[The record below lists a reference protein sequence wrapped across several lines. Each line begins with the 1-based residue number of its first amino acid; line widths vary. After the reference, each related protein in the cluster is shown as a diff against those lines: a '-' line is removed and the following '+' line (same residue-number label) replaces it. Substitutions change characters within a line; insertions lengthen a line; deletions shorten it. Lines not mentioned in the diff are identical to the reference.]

1 MALGATLAGAA
12 VGLAEALYRD
22 VPPSYAM
29 LLDGTAWA
37 LGMGVAAPLLATWRR
52 ARRALASV
60 ATTVGFAVA
69 LALSTAALGRFIIW
83 RDVFAEAPGKALAAT
98 GLGLAAALGFGS
110 LAAALGVL
118 VERRLARRH
127 LPGALAWAGPFAVAG
142 TFALVAT
149 IAPDD
154 TQPYPPTEAPT
165 GHGPGVILIVADALR
180 ADALGAYGAPAPRDG
195 PVTPNL
201 DAFAKEGVI
210 FTRASAQASWTKPAM
225 ASVMTSRHVSGHDTM
240 AKAAILPGA
249 LPTLAS
255 ELQGRDVTTAAV
267 VTNYNLA
274 RAFGFAHGF
283 DEFDYLP
290 PARYLGA
297 PPEANRL
304 AAYNAYR
311 LVRERY
317 FRAGRESRYFYRP
330 ATSVNAQ
337 ALDILD
343 RVGAAKFF
351 LWLHYMEPHDPY
363 FDAEGRSWARV
374 SDPHPAA
381 AEAEPMRRAYLD
393 GVRRFDTAFGE
404 LMAAL
409 QARQMAR
416 STYVVVMADHGEE
429 FAEHGDFYH
438 GTSLYEEMLHI
449 PLLVRGP
456 GLTPEVRGTLARQ
469 VDIAPTVLGW
479 LSGRAPESWEGT
491 SLFGGKPAD
500 ASLAE
505 EDHEGNVLAAVQTH
519 INGRLTKLVTANADS
534 PRGLPP
540 VALFDLSVDPREVSP
555 VPADDPRRPPL
566 EAALARLRDASRRGG
581 VAAPE
586 RALDEPAKAELRS
599 LGYVQ

>member
-1 MALGATLAGAA
+1 MRDMLGVAGRLALGATLAGAA
-12 VGLAEALYRD
+12 VGLAEAVYRD
-22 VPPSYAM
+22 APRSYAM
-29 LLDGTAWA
+29 LLNGTAWA
-37 LGMGVAAPLLATWRR
+37 LGMGLTALLVAALPGP
-52 ARRALASV
+52 RRALGNAAAS
-60 ATTVGFAVA
+60 TGFAVA
-69 LALSTAALGRFIIW
+69 LGLSAAVLGRFIIW
-83 RDVFAEAPGKALAAT
+83 RDVFHEAPGKGLAAT

-110 LAAALGVL
+110 LAAALGAL
-118 VERRLARRH
+118 VERRLAGRG
-127 LPGALAWAGPFAVAG
+127 LPGAFAWGGPLVVAG
-142 TFALVAT
+142 AFAFVAT
-149 IAPDD
+149 TTPDD
-154 TQPYPPTEAPT
+154 TQPYTSAAAPT
-165 GHGPGVILIVADALR
+165 GHGSGVILIVADALR
-180 ADALGAYGAPAPRDG
+180 ADALGAYGAPTHRDAL
-195 PVTPNL
+195 VTPNL
-201 DAFAKEGVI
+201 DTFAKEAVV

-225 ASVMTSRHVSGHDTM
+225 ASVMTSRHVSGHNTM
-240 AKAAILPGA
+240 AKPAILPEA

-255 ELQGRDVTTAAV
+255 ELQARDVTTAAV

-283 DEFDYLP
+283 DEFDYLA

-311 LVRERY
+311 LLRERY

-330 ATSVNAQ
+330 ADSVNAQ
-337 ALDILD
+337 ALDIVD
-343 RVGAAKFF
+343 RVGAGKFF

-363 FDAEGRSWARV
+363 FDTEGRSWAKV

-381 AEAEPMRRAYLD
+381 ADAEPMRRAYLD
-393 GVRRFDTAFGE
+393 GVRRFDTAFGA

-409 QARQMAR
+409 EARQMAQ

-429 FAEHGDFYH
+429 FAEHGAFYH

-456 GLTPEVRGTLARQ
+456 GISPEVRDTLARQ

-479 LSGRAPESWEGT
+479 LNGQAPESWEGI

-505 EDHEGNVLAAVQTH
+505 EDHEGNVLASVQTNV
-519 INGRLTKLVTANADS
+519 NGRLTKLVTANADS

-540 VALFDLSVDPREVSP
+540 VSLFDLSVDPREVSP
-555 VPADDPRRPPL
+555 LPADDLRRPPL
-566 EAALARLRDASRRGG
+566 EATL
-581 VAAPE
+581 
-586 RALDEPAKAELRS
+586 
-599 LGYVQ
+599 